1 MLGAAPSLSTNPN
14 QKANPMNQITRND
27 VTAIVHLT
35 PGEDEALRFAL
46 GHSHFGSWTPPK
58 GTPSYGDVVRGCE
71 LVLTAAIEVDLMIA
85 LASWRAMD
93 GQSSARKAGTLRV
106 WKKID
111 GALDREVERVTEQA
125 ERDRAVAQAKF
136 DSELRKIADMRADAD
151 RGFVAPDFKLTFSEC
166 YDRRHMEWS
175 VEDASGVFGHARR
188 WDIRMHFSVVDSR
201 PVVRY
206 DVDAPMLSATE
217 WEHNRRVLCDSY
229 DEMLELVELQSRL
242 FGAYL
247 TATHLERFEEMV
259 SGLAYLD
266 AMAAELVTA

>member
-1 MLGAAPSLSTNPN
+1 
-14 QKANPMNQITRND
+14 MNQITRND

-46 GHSHFGSWTPPK
+46 GHSYFGSWTSPK

-71 LVLTAAIEVDLMIA
+71 LVLTLAIELDLMIA
-85 LASWRAMD
+85 LSSWRAMD
-93 GQSSARKAGTLRV
+93 GQSSARKVAALRV
-106 WKKID
+106 LKKID

-125 ERDRAVAQAKF
+125 ERDHAAAQAKF
-136 DSELRKIADMRADAD
+136 DSELHKIADLRLFVE
-151 RGFVAPDFKLTFSEC
+151 RGFVAPIFIPAFFDC

-188 WDIRMHFSVVDSR
+188 WDIRSHFSVVDGR

-206 DVDAPMLSATE
+206 EVDAPMISTDETE
-217 WEHNRRVLCDSY
+217 ANRRVLCDSY

-247 TATHLERFEEMV
+247 TAAHLERFEEMV

-266 AMAAELVTA
+266 AMAAELVSA